1 MSTSMTSN
9 GPRAVSVAENAGV
22 GLPAAGRGDAP
33 AARAHAFHQILGR
46 FDDAVLLL
54 LAVFLFPLIILLVGA
69 PIALL
74 VRVVIEIAH
83 RF

>member
-9 GPRAVSVAENAGV
+9 GPRTVSVAENAGV

-33 AARAHAFHQILGR
+33 AARAHAFHKIPGL

-54 LAVFLFPLIILLVGA
+54 SPCSCSLIILLVGA
-69 PIALL
+69 PIATF

>member
-1 MSTSMTSN
+1 MSTLITSN
-9 GPRAVSVAENAGV
+9 RPWTM
-22 GLPAAGRGDAP
+22 GL
-33 AARAHAFHQILGR
+33 

-69 PIALL
+69 PIALF

>member
-1 MSTSMTSN
+1 MTSN

-22 GLPAAGRGDAP
+22 GLAAAVRGDAP
-33 AARAHAFHQILGR
+33 AARTHAFHKILGL
-46 FDDAVLLL
+46 FDDAALLL

-69 PIALL
+69 PIALF

>member
-1 MSTSMTSN
+1 MPCFEHRPDSGRRTLTTVR
-9 GPRAVSVAENAGV
+9 GFHKIV
-22 GLPAAGRGDAP
+22 GLV
-33 AARAHAFHQILGR
+33 
-46 FDDAVLLL
+46 DDAVLLL